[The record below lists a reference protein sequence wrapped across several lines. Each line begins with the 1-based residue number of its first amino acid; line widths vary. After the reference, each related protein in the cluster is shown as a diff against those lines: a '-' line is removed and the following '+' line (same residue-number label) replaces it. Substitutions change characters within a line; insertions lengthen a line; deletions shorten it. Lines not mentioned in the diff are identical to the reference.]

1 MRQERKSSATR
12 NRMKRIFVVLGL
24 VLALHS
30 GARAQVPADLS
41 CLKFSTNPDDRSG
54 PPIEFSAELWDG
66 PQRAPTQSAGTG
78 QARFTLE
85 RSSLR
90 LTWAITFKG
99 LSGAPV
105 ELQAHG
111 PTPAEGLAPAMFSL
125 APKGF
130 GQPVR
135 GERVL
140 SVGEATFFLQN
151 AVYVNLTTARY
162 PLGEIR
168 GTAKRLRPKC

>member
-1 MRQERKSSATR
+1 
-12 NRMKRIFVVLGL
+12 MKRAFIILGL
-24 VLALHS
+24 ILAFHS
-30 GARAQVPADLS
+30 GTEAQVPDDLS

-54 PPIEFSAELWDG
+54 PPITFSADLWDG
-66 PQRAPTQSAGTG
+66 PQRAPTKSPGTG

-85 RSSLR
+85 RDTLR
-90 LTWAITFKG
+90 LTWDITFKD

-105 ELQAHG
+105 ALQAHG
-111 PTPAEGLAPAMFSL
+111 PTPAEGVAPVMFALAPNGFS
-125 APKGF
+125 
-130 GQPVR
+130 QPVR
-135 GERVL
+135 GERIL

-151 AVYVNLTTARY
+151 SVYVNLTTARY